1 MTKLLV
7 FSLFSIL
14 LIGQNSN
21 AQSAEKKICRCEGN
35 GVCELQPIL
44 NKKNASFSEITI
56 SKSNER
62 DYTLIET
69 TRLKKE
75 NVDVVFS
82 QGGCDHTW
90 NEFKLKV
97 KESPDLN
104 GIPKSLEYLITW
116 LDLINTDKSKEMSK
130 IVKKALPRLSEPKK
144 IIKAGVEQLPPYY
157 CETDESGSSSCT
169 FEIMPQYSNLEIT
182 ITKENDKRIFKL
194 KEIIFL

>member
-7 FSLFSIL
+7 LSLFSTL
-14 LIGQNSN
+14 LIGQNLN
-21 AQSAEKKICRCEGN
+21 AQAVEKICRCEGN
-35 GVCELQPIL
+35 GECELQPIL
-44 NKKNASFSEITI
+44 NKKNVSFSEIKI
-56 SKSNER
+56 SKSPER

-75 NVDVVFS
+75 NIDVVFS

-104 GIPKSLEYLITW
+104 SIPKSLEHLITW
-116 LDLINTDKSKEMSK
+116 LDLISSDKSKEMSK
-130 IVKKALPRLSEPKK
+130 TIKKALPRLSEPKK
-144 IIKAGVEQLPPYY
+144 VIKPGVEQLPPYY
-157 CETDESGSSSCT
+157 CETTESENTKCT

-182 ITKENDKRIFKL
+182 ITKENDKRVFEL
-194 KEIIFL
+194 REITFL